1 MINLPQ
7 VEMEVAMDSDWT
19 PRFFSQASL
28 WWQMTKGEKSIE
40 LKLEDA
46 KGEKNNGF
54 NI

>member
-1 MINLPQ
+1 
-7 VEMEVAMDSDWT
+7 
-19 PRFFSQASL
+19 
-28 WWQMTKGEKSIE
+28 MTKGEKSIE